1 MTRKELNILIVT
13 EAFYPDAIGG
23 AHTYVYNLARNLV
36 KRNHKVFVLTLKMN
50 REAPS
55 QEVIEGIKVFR
66 YNSVPEGPLAFI
78 RRPILSIVN
87 SYRLFNKIT
96 RNIKFD
102 ILHFHSS
109 LPTFGINLSSNS
121 KKIPK
126 IYTFHSSM
134 YLEVLEQS
142 EKKRY
147 AGFLNPLVFSVIK
160 WMEKVNFK
168 NSDRVMTLG
177 EFSKRRIFEIYGI
190 RHLAIVTI
198 SGGVDIDKFK
208 PSEEA
213 MSSLRK
219 RLNLRQDKIIILTVR
234 RLAARMGLENLIS
247 AIKIVA
253 CKNKSISLLIIG
265 EGFLKEKLKR
275 LIEKEKLE
283 AYIKLLGAKSIE
295 EIPHYY
301 QASDFFVLP
310 TEYSEWFGLV
320 TLEALACGLPV
331 LATPIGGTVE
341 ILQGLD
347 KNLLFDGVSPEH
359 IAKGILNFLDFE
371 KDWKKMCNRCREYVV
386 NNYPW
391 DIVISKT
398 ENLYFEL
405 LKHE

>member
-1 MTRKELNILIVT
+1 MKKLNVLIAT

-36 KRNHKVFVLTLKMN
+36 RRNHEVHVLTLKIKKD
-50 REAPS
+50 APY
-55 QEVIEGIKVFR
+55 QEEIEGIKVLR
-66 YNSVPEGPLAFI
+66 YNSAPDGPLAFI

-96 RNIKFD
+96 RKTKFD

-109 LPTFGINLSSNS
+109 LPAFGINFSTNS

-142 EKKRY
+142 KKKRY
-147 AGFLNPLVFSVIK
+147 AGFVNSLIFSVIK
-160 WMEKVNFK
+160 WIEKVNFK
-168 NSDRVMTLG
+168 NSDRVITLS
-177 EFSKRRIFEIYGI
+177 EFSKRRIFEIYGL
-190 RHLAIVTI
+190 RYLAIVVV
-198 SGGVDIDKFK
+198 SGGVDTERFK
-208 PSEEA
+208 PPEEI
-213 MSSLRK
+213 MSLRK
-219 RLNLRQDKIIILTVR
+219 KLNLRQNKIIILTVR

-247 AIKIVA
+247 AIKIVVS
-253 CKNKSISLLIIG
+253 KNKSISLLIIG

-295 EIPHYY
+295 EISHYY

-320 TLEALACGLPV
+320 TLEALACGVPV

-341 ILQGLD
+341 ILQDLD
-347 KNLLFDGVSPEH
+347 KKLLFEGVSPEH
-359 IAKGILNFLDFE
+359 IAKGILDFLNSE
-371 KDWKKMCNRCREYVV
+371 KEWEEMRNRCRQYVV

-391 DIVISKT
+391 DVVVSKT